1 MRFTLA
7 FAVHLKNSHNYFI
20 KALQFMEFFSEEIRI
35 TIQIILIDLVLSA
48 DNAVIIGM
56 AASQFDPA
64 IRKKVLIIGTGFAV
78 VFRIIFSAMTAY
90 LMQFQGIRT
99 VGGILLL
106 WVAYKLYA
114 DILKKKEEAKD
125 LSKYQVKETEKSNFR
140 KALTTIIVADITL
153 SLDNVIAVA
162 GAAKTNYSLL
172 VFGLALAIILMVT
185 LANAI
190 SVYLKKHKWIGW
202 LGVLSVLWV
211 AADLIWDDIQL
222 LL

>member
-1 MRFTLA
+1 
-7 FAVHLKNSHNYFI
+7 
-20 KALQFMEFFSEEIRI
+20 MEFFSEEIRI

-78 VFRIIFSAMTAY
+78 VFRILFSAMTAY

-99 VGGILLL
+99 IGGILLL
-106 WVAYKLYA
+106 WVSYKLYV
-114 DILKKKEEAKD
+114 DILKKKEETKD
-125 LSKYQVKETEKSNFR
+125 ISKYQVAESERSNFR
-140 KALTTIIVADITL
+140 KAVMTVIIADITL

-162 GAAKTNYSLL
+162 GAAGTHYFLL
-172 VFGLALAIILMVT
+172 IFGLALAIILMVT

-190 SVYLKKHKWIGW
+190 SIYIKKYKWIGW
-202 LGVLSVLWV
+202 LGLLSILWV
-211 AADLIWDDIQL
+211 AGDLIWDDVKL

>member
-1 MRFTLA
+1 
-7 FAVHLKNSHNYFI
+7 
-20 KALQFMEFFSEEIRI
+20 MEFFSEEIRI

-78 VFRIIFSAMTAY
+78 VFRILFSAMTAY

-106 WVAYKLYA
+106 WVSYKLYV
-114 DILKKKEEAKD
+114 DILKKKEETKD
-125 LSKYQVKETEKSNFR
+125 ISKYQVKESEKSNFR
-140 KALTTIIVADITL
+140 KAVMTVIIADITL

-162 GAAKTNYSLL
+162 GAAGTNYALL
-172 VFGLALAIILMVT
+172 VFGLGLAIILMVT

-190 SVYLKKHKWIGW
+190 SVYIKKYKWIGW
-202 LGVLSVLWV
+202 LGLLSILWV
-211 AADLIWDDIQL
+211 AADLIWDDIKL

>member
-1 MRFTLA
+1 MT
-7 FAVHLKNSHNYFI
+7 
-20 KALQFMEFFSEEIRI
+20 EFFSEELRI

-48 DNAVIIGM
+48 DNALIIGM

-64 IRKKVLIIGTGFAV
+64 IRKKVLIIGTAFAV

-99 VGGILLL
+99 IGGILLF
-106 WVAYKLYA
+106 WVAYKLYV
-114 DILKKKEEAKD
+114 DILKKKEETKD
-125 LSKYQVKETEKSNFR
+125 ISKYQVAESERSNFR
-140 KALTTIIVADITL
+140 KAVMTVIVADITL

-162 GAAKTNYSLL
+162 GAAGTNYGLL
-172 VFGLALAIILMVT
+172 VFGLALAIVLMVT

-190 SVYLKKHKWIGW
+190 SVYIKKYKWIGW
-202 LGVLSVLWV
+202 LGLLSILWV
-211 AADLIWDDIQL
+211 AGDLIWDDIKL

>member
-1 MRFTLA
+1 
-7 FAVHLKNSHNYFI
+7 
-20 KALQFMEFFSEEIRI
+20 MEFFSEEIRI

-140 KALTTIIVADITL
+140 KALTTVIIADITL

-162 GAAKTNYSLL
+162 GAAGTNYTLL

-190 SVYLKKHKWIGW
+190 SVYIKKYKWIGW
-202 LGVLSVLWV
+202 LGLLSILWV
-211 AADLIWDDIQL
+211 AADLIWDDIKL

>member
-1 MRFTLA
+1 
-7 FAVHLKNSHNYFI
+7 
-20 KALQFMEFFSEEIRI
+20 MEFFSEEIRI

-64 IRKKVLIIGTGFAV
+64 IRKKVLIIGTGLAV
-78 VFRIIFSAMTAY
+78 VFRILFSAMTAY
-90 LMQFQGIRT
+90 LMQFQCIRT
-99 VGGILLL
+99 IGGILLF
-106 WVAYKLYA
+106 WVAYKLYV
-114 DILKKKEEAKD
+114 DILKDKKDEIKD
-125 LSKYQVKETEKSNFR
+125 LSKYQIQETEKSNFR
-140 KALTTIIVADITL
+140 KALMTVIVADITL

-162 GAAKTNYSLL
+162 GAAKTNYTLL

-190 SVYLKKHKWIGW
+190 SVYLKEHKWVGW
-202 LGVLSVLWV
+202 LGLLSVIWV

>member
-1 MRFTLA
+1 MD
-7 FAVHLKNSHNYFI
+7 
-20 KALQFMEFFSEEIRI
+20 FFSEEIRI

-78 VFRIIFSAMTAY
+78 LFRIIFSAMTAY

-99 VGGILLL
+99 IGGILLL
-106 WVAYKLYA
+106 WVSYKLYV
-114 DILKKKEEAKD
+114 DILKKKEETKD
-125 LSKYQVKETEKSNFR
+125 ISKYQVKESEKSNFR
-140 KALTTIIVADITL
+140 KAVMTVIIADITL

-162 GAAKTNYSLL
+162 GAAGTNYTLL

-190 SVYLKKHKWIGW
+190 SVYIKKYKWIGW
-202 LGVLSVLWV
+202 LGLLSILWV
-211 AADLIWDDIQL
+211 AADLIWDDIKL

>member
-1 MRFTLA
+1 MD
-7 FAVHLKNSHNYFI
+7 
-20 KALQFMEFFSEEIRI
+20 FFSEEIRI

-64 IRKKVLIIGTGFAV
+64 IRKKVLIIGTAFAV

-99 VGGILLL
+99 IGGILLF
-106 WVAYKLYA
+106 WVAYKLYV
-114 DILKKKEEAKD
+114 DILKKKEETKD
-125 LSKYQVKETEKSNFR
+125 ISKYQVAESERSNFR
-140 KALTTIIVADITL
+140 KAVMTVIVADITL

-162 GAAKTNYSLL
+162 GAAGTNYGLL
-172 VFGLALAIILMVT
+172 VFGLALAIVLMVT
-185 LANAI
+185 LAN
-190 SVYLKKHKWIGW
+190 YLSIIIQKHKWIGW
-202 LGVLSVLWV
+202 LGLLSILWI
-211 AADLIWDDIQL
+211 AAGLIWDDIQL

>member
-1 MRFTLA
+1 
-7 FAVHLKNSHNYFI
+7 
-20 KALQFMEFFSEEIRI
+20 MEFFSEEIRI

-48 DNAVIIGM
+48 DNAVIIGI

-78 VFRIIFSAMTAY
+78 VFRIMFSAMTAY

-99 VGGILLL
+99 IGGILLL
-106 WVAYKLYA
+106 WVSYKLYV
-114 DILKKKEEAKD
+114 DILKKKEETKD
-125 LSKYQVKETEKSNFR
+125 ISKYQVKESERSNFR
-140 KALTTIIVADITL
+140 KAVMTVIIADITL

-162 GAAKTNYSLL
+162 GAAGTNYLLL
-172 VFGLALAIILMVT
+172 VFGLALAIVLMVT

-190 SVYLKKHKWIGW
+190 SVYIKKYKWIGW
-202 LGVLSVLWV
+202 LGLLSILWV
-211 AADLIWDDIQL
+211 AADLIWDDIKL

>member
-1 MRFTLA
+1 MD
-7 FAVHLKNSHNYFI
+7 
-20 KALQFMEFFSEEIRI
+20 FFSEEIRI

-78 VFRIIFSAMTAY
+78 LFRIIFSAMTAY

-99 VGGILLL
+99 IGGILLL
-106 WVAYKLYA
+106 WVCYKLYV
-114 DILKKKEEAKD
+114 DILKKKDETKD
-125 LSKYQVKETEKSNFR
+125 LSKYQVAESERSNFR
-140 KALTTIIVADITL
+140 KAVMTVIVADITL

-162 GAAKTNYSLL
+162 GAAGTNYGLL
-172 VFGLALAIILMVT
+172 VFGLALAIVLMVT

-190 SVYLKKHKWIGW
+190 SVYIKKYRWIGW
-202 LGVLSVLWV
+202 LGLLSILWV
-211 AADLIWDDIQL
+211 AADLIWDDIKL

>member
-1 MRFTLA
+1 MD
-7 FAVHLKNSHNYFI
+7 
-20 KALQFMEFFSEEIRI
+20 FFSEEIGI

-78 VFRIIFSAMTAY
+78 LFRIIFSAMTAY

-99 VGGILLL
+99 IGGILLL
-106 WVAYKLYA
+106 WVSYKLYV
-114 DILKKKEEAKD
+114 DILKKKDETKD
-125 LSKYQVKETEKSNFR
+125 LSKYQVAESERSNFR
-140 KALTTIIVADITL
+140 KAVMTVIIADITL

-162 GAAKTNYSLL
+162 GAAGTNYGLL
-172 VFGLALAIILMVT
+172 VFGLALAIVLMVT

-190 SVYLKKHKWIGW
+190 SVYIKKYKWIGW
-202 LGVLSVLWV
+202 LGLLSILWV
-211 AADLIWDDIQL
+211 AADLIWDDIKL

>member
-1 MRFTLA
+1 
-7 FAVHLKNSHNYFI
+7 
-20 KALQFMEFFSEEIRI
+20 MEFFSEEIRI

-78 VFRIIFSAMTAY
+78 VFRIMFSAMTAY

-99 VGGILLL
+99 IGGILLL
-106 WVAYKLYA
+106 WVSYKLYV
-114 DILKKKEEAKD
+114 DILKKKEETKD
-125 LSKYQVKETEKSNFR
+125 ISKYQVKESERSNFR
-140 KALTTIIVADITL
+140 KAVMTVIIADITL

-162 GAAKTNYSLL
+162 GAAGTNYLLL
-172 VFGLALAIILMVT
+172 VFGLALAIVLMVT

-190 SVYLKKHKWIGW
+190 SVYIKKYKWIGW
-202 LGVLSVLWV
+202 LGLLSILWV
-211 AADLIWDDIQL
+211 AADLIWDDIKL
-222 LL
+222 LI

>member
-1 MRFTLA
+1 MD
-7 FAVHLKNSHNYFI
+7 
-20 KALQFMEFFSEEIRI
+20 FFSEEIRI

-78 VFRIIFSAMTAY
+78 VFRILFSAMTAY

-99 VGGILLL
+99 IGGVLLL
-106 WVAYKLYA
+106 WVSYKLYV
-114 DILKKKEEAKD
+114 DILKKKDETKD
-125 LSKYQVKETEKSNFR
+125 LSKYQVAESERSNFR
-140 KALTTIIVADITL
+140 KAVMTVIIADITL

-162 GAAKTNYSLL
+162 GAAGTNYGLL
-172 VFGLALAIILMVT
+172 VFGLALAIVLMVT

-190 SVYLKKHKWIGW
+190 SVYIKKYKWIGW
-202 LGVLSVLWV
+202 LGLLSILWV
-211 AADLIWDDIQL
+211 AADLIWDDIKL
-222 LL
+222 VL

>member
-1 MRFTLA
+1 MT
-7 FAVHLKNSHNYFI
+7 
-20 KALQFMEFFSEEIRI
+20 EFFSEEIRI

-64 IRKKVLIIGTGFAV
+64 IRKKVLIIGTAFAV
-78 VFRIIFSAMTAY
+78 VFRILFSAMTAY

-99 VGGILLL
+99 IGGLLL
-106 WVAYKLYA
+106 FWVAYKLYV
-114 DILKKKEEAKD
+114 DILKKKEETKD
-125 LSKYQVKETEKSNFR
+125 ISKYQVAESERSNFR
-140 KALTTIIVADITL
+140 KAVMTVIIADITL

-162 GAAKTNYSLL
+162 GAAGTNYGLL

-190 SVYLKKHKWIGW
+190 SIYLKKHKWIGW
-202 LGVLSVLWV
+202 LGLLSVLWV
-211 AADLIWDDIQL
+211 AGDLIWDDIKL

>member
-1 MRFTLA
+1 MD
-7 FAVHLKNSHNYFI
+7 
-20 KALQFMEFFSEEIRI
+20 FFSEEIRI

-78 VFRIIFSAMTAY
+78 VFRIVFSALTAY

-99 VGGILLL
+99 VGGVLLL
-106 WVAYKLYA
+106 WVSYKLYV
-114 DILKKKEEAKD
+114 DILKKKEETKD
-125 LSKYQVKETEKSNFR
+125 LNKYQVAESEKSNFR
-140 KALTTIIVADITL
+140 KAVMTVIVADITL

-162 GAAKTNYSLL
+162 GAAGTNYGLL
-172 VFGLALAIILMVT
+172 VFGLALAIVLMVT

-190 SVYLKKHKWIGW
+190 SVYIKKYKWIGW
-202 LGVLSVLWV
+202 LGLLSILWV
-211 AADLIWDDIQL
+211 AADLIWDDIKL

>member
-1 MRFTLA
+1 
-7 FAVHLKNSHNYFI
+7 
-20 KALQFMEFFSEEIRI
+20 MEFFSEEIRI

-78 VFRIIFSAMTAY
+78 VFRIIFSALTAY

-106 WVAYKLYA
+106 WVSYKLYV
-114 DILKKKEEAKD
+114 DILKKKEETKD
-125 LSKYQVKETEKSNFR
+125 LSKYQVAESEKSNFR
-140 KALTTIIVADITL
+140 KAVMTVIVADITL
-153 SLDNVIAVA
+153 SLDNLIAVA
-162 GAAKTNYSLL
+162 GAAGTNYGLL

-190 SVYLKKHKWIGW
+190 SVYIKKYKWIGW
-202 LGVLSVLWV
+202 LGLLSILWV
-211 AADLIWDDIQL
+211 AGDLIWDDIKL

>member
-1 MRFTLA
+1 
-7 FAVHLKNSHNYFI
+7 
-20 KALQFMEFFSEEIRI
+20 MEFFSEEIRI

-64 IRKKVLIIGTGFAV
+64 IRKKVLIIGTGAAV
-78 VFRIIFSAMTAY
+78 VFRILFSAMTAY

-99 VGGILLL
+99 IGGILLL
-106 WVAYKLYA
+106 WVSYKLYV
-114 DILKKKEEAKD
+114 DILKKKEETKD
-125 LSKYQVKETEKSNFR
+125 ISKYQVKESEKSNFR
-140 KALTTIIVADITL
+140 KAVMTVIIADITL

-162 GAAKTNYSLL
+162 GAAGTNYTLL

-190 SVYLKKHKWIGW
+190 SVYIKKYKWIGW
-202 LGVLSVLWV
+202 LGLLSILWV
-211 AADLIWDDIQL
+211 AADLIWDDIKL

>member
-1 MRFTLA
+1 MD
-7 FAVHLKNSHNYFI
+7 
-20 KALQFMEFFSEEIRI
+20 FFSEEIRI

-78 VFRIIFSAMTAY
+78 LFRIIFSAMTAY

-99 VGGILLL
+99 IGGILLL
-106 WVAYKLYA
+106 WVSYKLYV
-114 DILKKKEEAKD
+114 DILKKKEETKD
-125 LSKYQVKETEKSNFR
+125 ISKYQVAESERSNFR
-140 KALTTIIVADITL
+140 KAVMTVIIADITL

-162 GAAKTNYSLL
+162 GAAGTNYLLL
-172 VFGLALAIILMVT
+172 VFGLALAIVLMVT

-190 SVYLKKHKWIGW
+190 SVYIKKYKWIGW
-202 LGVLSVLWV
+202 LGLLSILWV
-211 AADLIWDDIQL
+211 AADLIWDDIKL

>member
-1 MRFTLA
+1 MT
-7 FAVHLKNSHNYFI
+7 
-20 KALQFMEFFSEEIRI
+20 EFFSEEIRI

-78 VFRIIFSAMTAY
+78 VFRIIFSALTAY

-106 WVAYKLYA
+106 WVSYKLYV
-114 DILKKKEEAKD
+114 DILKKKEETKD
-125 LSKYQVKETEKSNFR
+125 LSKYQVAESEKSNFR
-140 KALTTIIVADITL
+140 KAVMTVIVADITL

-162 GAAKTNYSLL
+162 GAAGTNYGLL

-190 SVYLKKHKWIGW
+190 SIYIKKYKWIGW
-202 LGVLSVLWV
+202 LGLLSILWV
-211 AADLIWDDIQL
+211 AADLIWDDIKL
-222 LL
+222 VL

>member
-1 MRFTLA
+1 MD
-7 FAVHLKNSHNYFI
+7 
-20 KALQFMEFFSEEIRI
+20 FFSEEIRI

-78 VFRIIFSAMTAY
+78 VFRIIFSALTAY

-106 WVAYKLYA
+106 WVSYKLYV
-114 DILKKKEEAKD
+114 DILKKKEETKD
-125 LSKYQVKETEKSNFR
+125 LSKYQVAESEKSNFR
-140 KALTTIIVADITL
+140 KAVMTVIVADITL

-162 GAAKTNYSLL
+162 GAAGTNYGLL
-172 VFGLALAIILMVT
+172 VFGLALAIVLMVT

-190 SVYLKKHKWIGW
+190 SVYIKKYRWIGW
-202 LGVLSVLWV
+202 LGLLSILWV
-211 AADLIWDDIQL
+211 AADLIWDDIKL

>member
-1 MRFTLA
+1 MD
-7 FAVHLKNSHNYFI
+7 
-20 KALQFMEFFSEEIRI
+20 FFSEEIRI

-78 VFRIIFSAMTAY
+78 VFRILFSAMTAY

-99 VGGILLL
+99 IGGILLL
-106 WVAYKLYA
+106 WVSYKLYV
-114 DILKKKEEAKD
+114 DILKKKDETKD
-125 LSKYQVKETEKSNFR
+125 LSKYQVAESERSNFR
-140 KALTTIIVADITL
+140 KAVMTVIIADITL

-162 GAAKTNYSLL
+162 GAAGTNYGLL
-172 VFGLALAIILMVT
+172 IFGLALAIILMVT

-190 SVYLKKHKWIGW
+190 SIYIKKYKWIGW
-202 LGVLSVLWV
+202 LGLLSILWV
-211 AADLIWDDIQL
+211 AGDLIWDDIKL

>member
-1 MRFTLA
+1 MD
-7 FAVHLKNSHNYFI
+7 
-20 KALQFMEFFSEEIRI
+20 FFSEELRI

-48 DNAVIIGM
+48 DNALIIGM

-64 IRKKVLIIGTGFAV
+64 IRKKVLIIGTAFAV

-99 VGGILLL
+99 IGGILLF
-106 WVAYKLYA
+106 WVAYKLYV
-114 DILKKKEEAKD
+114 DILKKKEETKD
-125 LSKYQVKETEKSNFR
+125 ISKYQVAESERSNFR
-140 KALTTIIVADITL
+140 KAVMTVIVADITL

-162 GAAKTNYSLL
+162 GAAGTNYGLL
-172 VFGLALAIILMVT
+172 VFGLALAIVLMVT

-190 SVYLKKHKWIGW
+190 SVYIKKYKWIGW
-202 LGVLSVLWV
+202 LGLLSILWV
-211 AADLIWDDIQL
+211 AGDLIWDDIKL

>member
-1 MRFTLA
+1 MD
-7 FAVHLKNSHNYFI
+7 
-20 KALQFMEFFSEEIRI
+20 FFSEEIRI

-78 VFRIIFSAMTAY
+78 LFRIIFSALTAY

-106 WVAYKLYA
+106 WVSYKLYV
-114 DILKKKEEAKD
+114 DILKKKEETKD
-125 LSKYQVKETEKSNFR
+125 LSKYQVAESEKSNFR
-140 KALTTIIVADITL
+140 KAVMTVIVADITL

-162 GAAKTNYSLL
+162 GAAGTNYGLL
-172 VFGLALAIILMVT
+172 VFGLALAIVLMVT

-190 SVYLKKHKWIGW
+190 SVYIKKYKWIGW
-202 LGVLSVLWV
+202 LGLLSILWV
-211 AADLIWDDIQL
+211 AADLIWDDIKL

>member
-1 MRFTLA
+1 MT
-7 FAVHLKNSHNYFI
+7 
-20 KALQFMEFFSEEIRI
+20 EFFSEEIRI
-35 TIQIILIDLVLSA
+35 ALQIILIDLVLSA

-64 IRKKVLIIGTGFAV
+64 IRKKVLIIGTAFAV

-90 LMQFQGIRT
+90 LLQFQGIRT

-106 WVAYKLYA
+106 WVSYKLYV
-114 DILKKKEEAKD
+114 DILKKKEDTKD
-125 LSKYQVKETEKSNFR
+125 INKYQIKESEKSNFR
-140 KALTTIIVADITL
+140 KAVITVIVADITL

-162 GAAKTNYSLL
+162 GAAGTNYKLL
-172 VFGLALAIILMVT
+172 IFGLALAIILMVT

-190 SVYLKKHKWIGW
+190 SVYIKKYKWIGW
-202 LGVLSVLWV
+202 LGLLSILWV
-211 AADLIWDDIQL
+211 AGDLIWDDIKL

>member
-1 MRFTLA
+1 MD
-7 FAVHLKNSHNYFI
+7 
-20 KALQFMEFFSEEIRI
+20 FFSEEIRI

-78 VFRIIFSAMTAY
+78 LFRIIFSAMTAY

-99 VGGILLL
+99 IGGILLL
-106 WVAYKLYA
+106 WVSYKLYV
-114 DILKKKEEAKD
+114 DILKKKEETKD
-125 LSKYQVKETEKSNFR
+125 ISKYQVAESEKSNFR
-140 KALTTIIVADITL
+140 KAVMTVIVADITL

-162 GAAKTNYSLL
+162 GAAGTNYGLL
-172 VFGLALAIILMVT
+172 VFGLALAIVLMVT

-190 SVYLKKHKWIGW
+190 SVYIKKYKWIGW
-202 LGVLSVLWV
+202 LGLLSILWV
-211 AADLIWDDIQL
+211 AADLIWDDIKL

>member
-1 MRFTLA
+1 
-7 FAVHLKNSHNYFI
+7 
-20 KALQFMEFFSEEIRI
+20 MEFFSEEIRI

-64 IRKKVLIIGTGFAV
+64 IRKKVLIIGTGLAV
-78 VFRIIFSAMTAY
+78 VFRILFSAMTAY

-99 VGGILLL
+99 VGGILLF
-106 WVAYKLYA
+106 WVAYKLYV
-114 DILKKKEEAKD
+114 DILKNKDEEIKD
-125 LSKYQVKETEKSNFR
+125 LSKYHVQETEKSNFR
-140 KALTTIIVADITL
+140 KALMTVIVADITL

-162 GAAKTNYSLL
+162 GAAKTNYTLL

-190 SVYLKKHKWIGW
+190 SVYLKEHKWVGW
-202 LGVLSVLWV
+202 LGLLSVIWV

>member
-1 MRFTLA
+1 MD
-7 FAVHLKNSHNYFI
+7 
-20 KALQFMEFFSEEIRI
+20 FFSEEIRI

-64 IRKKVLIIGTGFAV
+64 IRKKVLIIGTAFAV
-78 VFRIIFSAMTAY
+78 VFRIIFSATTAY
-90 LMQFQGIRT
+90 LLQFQGIRT

-106 WVAYKLYA
+106 WVSYKLYV
-114 DILKKKEEAKD
+114 DILKKKEDTKD
-125 LSKYQVKETEKSNFR
+125 INKYQIKESEKSNFR
-140 KALTTIIVADITL
+140 KAVITVIVADITL

-162 GAAKTNYSLL
+162 GAAGTNYKLL
-172 VFGLALAIILMVT
+172 IFGLALAIILMVT

-190 SVYLKKHKWIGW
+190 SVYIKKYKWIGW
-202 LGVLSVLWV
+202 LGLLSILWV
-211 AADLIWDDIQL
+211 AGDLIWDDIKL

>member
-1 MRFTLA
+1 MT
-7 FAVHLKNSHNYFI
+7 
-20 KALQFMEFFSEEIRI
+20 EFFSEEIRI

-64 IRKKVLIIGTGFAV
+64 IRKKVLIIGTAFAV

-99 VGGILLL
+99 IGGLLL
-106 WVAYKLYA
+106 FWVAYKLYV
-114 DILKKKEEAKD
+114 DILKKKEETKD
-125 LSKYQVKETEKSNFR
+125 LSKYQVDVSERSNFR
-140 KALTTIIVADITL
+140 KAVMTVIIADITL

-162 GAAKTNYSLL
+162 GAAGTNYGLL

-190 SVYLKKHKWIGW
+190 SIYLKKHKWIGW
-202 LGVLSVLWV
+202 LGLLSVLWV
-211 AADLIWDDIQL
+211 AGDLIWDDIKL

>member
-1 MRFTLA
+1 LT
-7 FAVHLKNSHNYFI
+7 
-20 KALQFMEFFSEEIRI
+20 EFFSEEIRI
-35 TIQIILIDLVLSA
+35 TLQIILIDLVLSA

-64 IRKKVLIIGTGFAV
+64 IRKKVLIIGTVFAV

-90 LMQFQGIRT
+90 LLQFQGIRT

-106 WVAYKLYA
+106 WVSYKLYV
-114 DILKKKEEAKD
+114 DILKKKEDTKD
-125 LSKYQVKETEKSNFR
+125 INKYQVKESEKSNFR
-140 KALTTIIVADITL
+140 KAVITVIVADITL

-162 GAAKTNYSLL
+162 GAAGTNYKLL
-172 VFGLALAIILMVT
+172 IFGLALAIILMVT

-190 SVYLKKHKWIGW
+190 SVYIKKYKWIGW
-202 LGVLSVLWV
+202 LGLLSILWV
-211 AADLIWDDIQL
+211 AGDLIWDDIKL